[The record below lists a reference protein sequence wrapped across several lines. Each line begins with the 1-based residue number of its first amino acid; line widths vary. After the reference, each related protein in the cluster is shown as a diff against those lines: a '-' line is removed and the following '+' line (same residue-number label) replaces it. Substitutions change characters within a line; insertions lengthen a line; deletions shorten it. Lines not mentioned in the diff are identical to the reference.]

1 MKLSDVF
8 LNRPELLSDQKKLR
22 SVFADYYENDTVTI
36 NRMLKAYEIGILDTL
51 QKEDQNPFEKQILID
66 KLVSQHDMMQDKADE
81 AIEEW
86 YAIANASVINAY
98 KSYIFKKKQEEIEE
112 QQKKKTI
119 EIQTE
124 SFEREQEIAEKV
136 GDLVNNHDDY
146 QRYLNLDLSKGK
158 VVRGIPCGVG
168 DSDYGFIV
176 KGTGNENTNSDKTYS
191 SLQALIYNFLIRDSH
206 IQRENYPQYMYT
218 HFFNHELDYGHVY
231 RYMMILLDL
240 LKPTGKTKLRL
251 NILEDRD
258 EVQAAVDILNEY

>member
-1 MKLSDVF
+1 M
-8 LNRPELLSDQKKLR
+8 
-22 SVFADYYENDTVTI
+22 
-36 NRMLKAYEIGILDTL
+36 
-51 QKEDQNPFEKQILID
+51 
-66 KLVSQHDMMQDKADE
+66 
-81 AIEEW
+81 
-86 YAIANASVINAY
+86 
-98 KSYIFKKKQEEIEE
+98 
-112 QQKKKTI
+112 
-119 EIQTE
+119 
-124 SFEREQEIAEKV
+124 
-136 GDLVNNHDDY
+136 VNNHDDY

-258 EVQAAVDILNEY
+258 EVQAAVDILNEYLSVFSRLIKADECQLEIIEAANGKTIAVDSKADYCVENLKHDCGLMNIPVR